1 MELNYHP
8 RLFKKLEQEFNFYM
22 NDVKILSLFPEPIFK
37 YKFEN
42 FKEFNIK
49 LISYIY
55 DLYKNDTKKIF

>member
-1 MELNYHP
+1 
-8 RLFKKLEQEFNFYM
+8 M